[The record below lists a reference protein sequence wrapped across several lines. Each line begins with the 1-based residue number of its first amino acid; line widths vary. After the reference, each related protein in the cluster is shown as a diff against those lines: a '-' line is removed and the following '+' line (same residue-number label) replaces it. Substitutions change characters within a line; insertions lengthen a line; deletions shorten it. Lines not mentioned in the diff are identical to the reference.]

1 MQGLAGSS
9 DRRFRDG
16 TVNGEGTSDLNRS
29 GWEAIGASVVSPY
42 LGYQHYRDGLMAL
55 IDALPGGGRV
65 LDLGCGPGTIVAKLL
80 ADRGFE
86 VVGVDFAEEMIAAA
100 RQAVP
105 GATFVCQSMT
115 EISYQAEF
123 DAVVASYSML
133 CLDPASFGVV
143 AAKIA
148 KALRPGGRC
157 FVALNEA
164 ADGEDADAA
173 AMVNIAGQDMY
184 SRAYT
189 EEEVIRL
196 FADMNL
202 LSVGR
207 ALVRTEMFGDERSI
221 VFVFGKAGDSV
232 TA

>member
-1 MQGLAGSS
+1 MTRKSLRPQSRPQS
-9 DRRFRDG
+9 QPQP
-16 TVNGEGTSDLNRS
+16 
-29 GWEAIGASVVSPY
+29 SP
-42 LGYQHYRDGLMAL
+42 QPSPQSRPQA
-55 IDALPGGGRV
+55 
-65 LDLGCGPGTIVAKLL
+65 AK
-80 ADRGFE
+80 
-86 VVGVDFAEEMIAAA
+86 
-100 RQAVP
+100 P
-105 GATFVCQSMT
+105 TFVCQSMT